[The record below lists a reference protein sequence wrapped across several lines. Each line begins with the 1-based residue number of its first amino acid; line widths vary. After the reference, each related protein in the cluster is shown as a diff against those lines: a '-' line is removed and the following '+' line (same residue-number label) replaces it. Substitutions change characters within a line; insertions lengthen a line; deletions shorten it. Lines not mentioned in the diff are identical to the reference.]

1 MYCEWRRQVPHERV
15 STTTFIA
22 LIIVVTNFYFITK
35 KNHSKRCHRC
45 VVIYEK
51 HKNVLQ
57 YKESECEEMDHFK
70 ASALSSRSTIIKSDQ
85 NRGVAFTQSHP
96 NMSRSK
102 ISTSDHNNYRS
113 NDDSRTNNDCK
124 QKSSMKFIFFLW
136 LLWWNWWSSNPSE
149 KIIYFASLNSNC
161 IRIDS

>member
-1 MYCEWRRQVPHERV
+1 MW
-15 STTTFIA
+15 
-22 LIIVVTNFYFITK
+22 ITK
-35 KNHSKRCHRC
+35 KKLNSKRCHRC

-102 ISTSDHNNYRS
+102 ISTSDHNYYRS
-113 NDDSRTNNDCK
+113 NDDMKDSRTNSDCK
-124 QKSSMKFIFFLW
+124 QKSSMKLFFFVMLT
-136 LLWWNWWSSNPSE
+136 LWWNWCSCPDDLLTWRESIRE
-149 KIIYFASLNSNC
+149 YFARLN
-161 IRIDS
+161 RV